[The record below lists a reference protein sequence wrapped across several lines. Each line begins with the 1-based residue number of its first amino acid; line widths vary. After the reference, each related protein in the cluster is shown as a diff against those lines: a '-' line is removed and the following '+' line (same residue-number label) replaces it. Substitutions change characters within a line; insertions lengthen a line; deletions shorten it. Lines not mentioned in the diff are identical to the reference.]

1 MWSSSQELLE
11 AIHDAHDRLRTN
23 QTDAMTAHAEAR
35 LLGSATKVMAIT
47 LEHARL
53 TNRLKEGDSMLPV
66 TLIQG
71 SGTPV
76 QPAIDVTAAQPQL
89 AANVPS

>member
-1 MWSSSQELLE
+1 MSAAS
-11 AIHDAHDRLRTN
+11 N

-47 LEHARL
+47 LERARL

-71 SGTPV
+71 SGNPI
-76 QPAIDVTAAQPQL
+76 QSAIDVSAEQPQI